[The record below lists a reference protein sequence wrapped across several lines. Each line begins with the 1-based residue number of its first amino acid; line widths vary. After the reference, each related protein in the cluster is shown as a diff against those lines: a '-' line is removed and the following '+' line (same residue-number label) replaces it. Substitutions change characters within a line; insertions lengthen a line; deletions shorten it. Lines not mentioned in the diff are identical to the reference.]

1 MSAWGQGRGILTKG
15 RGIGQSTLTMDFE
28 AVRNAIVENQYLR
41 ELTDETQGMLLR
53 YANLRKAEKG
63 YAIYSEGDEI
73 DDTFCLLLEGEL
85 SVRLGEEEIGKVE
98 EWEIFGEVA
107 FFTKTPMRSATVAV
121 ESGQAIWIK
130 WKITREE
137 LEGGTFD
144 DLKRVLE
151 AKTGATL

>member
-1 MSAWGQGRGILTKG
+1 
-15 RGIGQSTLTMDFE
+15 MDFE

-41 ELTDETQGMLLR
+41 ELSDETQGMLLR
-53 YANLRKAEKG
+53 YANLRKAEKE
-63 YAIYSEGDEI
+63 YEIYSEGQDM
-73 DDTFCLLLEGEL
+73 DDTFCLLLDGEL
-85 SVRLGEEEIGKVE
+85 SVRQGEEEIGKVE

-107 FFTKTPMRSATVAV
+107 FFTKTSTRSATVAV
-121 ESGQAIWIK
+121 ESADAIWIK

-137 LEGGTFD
+137 LDSGTFE

>member
-1 MSAWGQGRGILTKG
+1 
-15 RGIGQSTLTMDFE
+15 MDFE
-28 AVRNAIVENQYLR
+28 AVRNAIIENQYLR

-53 YANLRKAEKG
+53 YANLRKAEKD
-63 YAIYSEGDEI
+63 YEIYSEGDEM
-73 DDTFCLLLEGEL
+73 DSTFCLLLDGEL
-85 SVRLGEEEIGKVE
+85 SVRQGGEEIGKVE

-107 FFTKTPMRSATVAV
+107 FFTKTSTRSATVAV
-121 ESGQAIWIK
+121 ESDEAIWVK
-130 WKITREE
+130 WKISREE